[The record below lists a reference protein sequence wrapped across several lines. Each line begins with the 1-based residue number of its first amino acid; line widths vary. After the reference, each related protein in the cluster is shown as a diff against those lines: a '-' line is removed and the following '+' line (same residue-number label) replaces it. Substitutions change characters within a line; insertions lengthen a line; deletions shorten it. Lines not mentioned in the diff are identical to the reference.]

1 VPDLLSKVLNELPN
15 RLQKHDEDE
24 EKEQHQVGQPDE

>member
-1 VPDLLSKVLNELPN
+1 LDLLSKVLDKLSNW
-15 RLQKHDEDE
+15 LQNHDEDE